1 MAILT
6 VQTPYVDGGTVTSTN
21 LNALVTDSSFTTNA
35 VDGSTTQL
43 SGGSIVVKDNGIS
56 TSKLSTS
63 LQGVIEKTGTA
74 YFGGDK
80 TGNTRGNTALDIQS
94 QRSAITQVAGGISS
108 VAIGS
113 NNTASGNYGV
123 AIGRANTATGLST
136 VCIGLTN
143 TSAKAG

>member
-56 TSKLSTS
+56 TS
-63 LQGVIEKTGTA
+63 
-74 YFGGDK
+74 
-80 TGNTRGNTALDIQS
+80 
-94 QRSAITQVAGGISS
+94 
-108 VAIGS
+108 
-113 NNTASGNYGV
+113 
-123 AIGRANTATGLST
+123 
-136 VCIGLTN
+136 
-143 TSAKAG
+143 